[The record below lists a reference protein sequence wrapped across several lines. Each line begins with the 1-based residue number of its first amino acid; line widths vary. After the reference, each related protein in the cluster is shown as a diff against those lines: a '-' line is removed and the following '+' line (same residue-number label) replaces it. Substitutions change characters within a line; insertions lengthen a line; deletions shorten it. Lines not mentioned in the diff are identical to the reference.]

1 MDFSAAG
8 SVGSAERSAFEH
20 DLKIDLS
27 NASAA
32 MPAGA
37 LQCGAVCCS
46 VLQCIHTHHQLVQ
59 SNASAASYAAKK
71 TKSREL
77 LFWLFELAKSR
88 KVCRGLDIYTYI
100 I

>member
-71 TKSREL
+71 KI
-77 LFWLFELAKSR
+77 A
-88 KVCRGLDIYTYI
+88 
-100 I
+100 